1 MKKTVREW
9 LSLIAD
15 PIIRER
21 AIANFEARPRF
32 EDGCKNVNAAILMA
46 FWWGDAAEGYDY
58 WADISRSE
66 IQLLE
71 EPAN

>member
-15 PIIRER
+15 PIIREK

-32 EDGCKNVNAAILMA
+32 DGDCKSINAAISLA
-46 FWWGDAAEGYDY
+46 FCWGDTAEGYDY
-58 WADISRSE
+58 WERIYYSE

>member
-15 PIIRER
+15 PIIREK

-32 EDGCKNVNAAILMA
+32 DGDCKSINAAILMA
-46 FWWGDAAEGYDY
+46 FWWGDAAEGYYY
-58 WADISRSE
+58 WRRIFHSE

>member
-15 PIIRER
+15 PIIREK

-32 EDGCKNVNAAILMA
+32 KYGCKNVNAAILFA
-46 FWWGDAAEGYDY
+46 FWWEETAEGYDY
-58 WADISRSE
+58 WERIYYSE

>member
-15 PIIRER
+15 PIIREK
-21 AIANFEARPRF
+21 ATANFEARPRF
-32 EDGCKNVNAAILMA
+32 KYGCKNVNAAILMA
-46 FWWGDAAEGYDY
+46 FRWEETAEGYDY
-58 WADISRSE
+58 WERICHSE